1 MAWRMLAAWMACLVT
16 GTAAAQAR
24 VELIPFES
32 RTISDAD
39 LLAGHMDRG
48 VPAILGG
55 ELTVPLEPE
64 GRMPVVVL
72 LHGSA
77 GVFPYV
83 TQWRDELAAMGIASF
98 VIDSFSARGIR
109 GTIADQDRL
118 ARLNAIV
125 DAYAALRVLRE
136 HPAIDPSR
144 IVLMGFSRGGDA
156 ALYASLRRM
165 HDLLTTGTARF
176 AAHIAF
182 YPNCGTRYRW
192 DTDVMPVPLRIFHG
206 AADDYAPAR
215 PCEEH
220 VKRLRMV
227 GADVSI
233 KTYPAAHHVFMWRD
247 LREPTVLKQAQTTRA
262 CQLRE
267 RDDGM
272 VVNSTTGAAFT
283 HADPCVAKG
292 PTVGYNAAAAEDAR
306 KSVRAVLEALR
317 QP

>member
-39 LLAGHMDRG
+39 LLAGRMDRG

-125 DAYAALRVLRE
+125 DAYAAL
-136 HPAIDPSR
+136 
-144 IVLMGFSRGGDA
+144 
-156 ALYASLRRM
+156 
-165 HDLLTTGTARF
+165 
-176 AAHIAF
+176 
-182 YPNCGTRYRW
+182 
-192 DTDVMPVPLRIFHG
+192 
-206 AADDYAPAR
+206 
-215 PCEEH
+215 
-220 VKRLRMV
+220 
-227 GADVSI
+227 SI
-233 KTYPAAHHVFMWRD
+233 KVYPGAHHVFMWRD